1 MFASLIIV
9 LPSKFEGGQVH
20 VSHASHKD
28 VFDISPSSEFT
39 TSALAWYT
47 DVTHQVKPITSG
59 YRLAVSYNLVN
70 SVPGIPPPHLPDV
83 HSAVSQVEAIFRKW
97 RKGGYGGPDFI
108 AYLLNHQYSS
118 ASLGLAALKGR
129 DAILV
134 SNIRRAAENQAV
146 SLLLGL
152 LDCEI
157 IGDAGM
163 DYGNAWGPTPGM
175 EIVNDT
181 EYKIEGLYDLDG
193 DIMGD
198 GNAVRLHPES
208 NIIPQDPFTDEDP
221 DDVDFEGFTGNVSS
235 LPHPTRASD

>member
-1 MFASLIIV
+1 M
-9 LPSKFEGGQVH
+9 
-20 VSHASHKD
+20 
-28 VFDISPSSEFT
+28 
-39 TSALAWYT
+39 
-47 DVTHQVKPITSG
+47 
-59 YRLAVSYNLVN
+59 
-70 SVPGIPPPHLPDV
+70 

-208 NIIPQDPFTDEDP
+208 NIIPQDPFADEDP